1 MTDTAPTTLDE
12 LRTRL
17 PLLLGRDEQR
27 LGRRLDSLARQRKGS
42 SDELARVIAAVG
54 EAEAKVAR
62 RAALVPTVTYPPE
75 LPITE
80 RVEELRA
87 LINDH
92 QVIIVAGETGSGKS
106 TQLPKICIEAGRGR
120 RGLIGHTQP
129 RRIAARSVA
138 ERVAEELGTTIG
150 AAVGFTVRFSD
161 HVGDDTLVKV
171 MTDGILLAET
181 RRDREL
187 LAYDTIIIDEA
198 HERSLN
204 IDFLLGYIRQLLPR
218 RPDLKVIITSATIDT
233 EKFAAHFA
241 SDDGPAPILEV
252 SGRSYPV
259 EVRYESFG
267 EEPGDERDQT
277 QAIADAVDELALE
290 GPGDV
295 LVFLSGEREIHD
307 TADALRRSASPDTEI
322 LPLYAR
328 LTSAEQRR
336 IFQPHRGRRIVLST
350 NVAETS
356 LTVPGVRYVV
366 DTGTARISRYSR
378 RLKVQRLPIEDVS
391 QASANQRAGRCGRVA
406 PGICIRLYSEENFAA
421 RPAFTEP
428 EILRTNLASVILQA
442 TVLDLGD
449 IAAFPFVD
457 PPDSRAINDGVALL
471 EEIGAF
477 DQDETDVRKR
487 LTPVGRKLA
496 QMPIDPRLGRM
507 VLEAERNDC
516 VREVMVIAAALSIQD
531 PRVRPADHAQAADAK
546 HARFAVE
553 GSDFLAFLRLWDYI
567 REQQKALS
575 KGEFR
580 RMCKADYLNY
590 LRIRE
595 WQDINKQLRDVI
607 STLNI
612 RTHTDA
618 AEPDRIHLSL
628 LAGLLSHVGFRA
640 TTTEREFTGA
650 RNAKF
655 MIAPGSGLARKP
667 PSWVMAAEL
676 VETNRLWAR
685 VAARI
690 EPAWVERLA
699 VHLIKRTYSDPRWD
713 EKRGAA
719 VATERV
725 TLYGLPIVSARTVDY
740 ARVDPVV
747 ARELFIHH
755 ALVGREWTT
764 RHAFFHGNVRRME
777 EVRALEDRARRRDV
791 LIGEEALFDMFDA
804 RLPVDVV
811 SARHFDQ
818 WWKKASRDTPDLL
831 TLTTEDVIDSSN
843 GPIRLEDFPDDWV
856 QGANRFALS
865 YRYEPNR
872 PGDGVTVHIP
882 LPVLNRVRA
891 DGFDWQIPGRRHE
904 LVESL
909 IRSLPKATR
918 RHLVPI
924 SDHADDFL
932 RSHTPEDGPLI
943 ELLARR
949 LTGAIRTTSGGYVDI
964 VLRPGDFDLERL
976 PDDVRITF
984 SVEDEHGHPFATAK
998 DLGTLVERFSGQ
1010 TRTAIADAV
1019 TRGADAPAALEQR
1032 GLRTWAVGTIP
1043 KQIEA
1048 RTGGHTVVGHPA
1060 LVDDGDSVSV
1070 RIFATAA
1077 EQATAMWKGTR
1088 RLLALAITVPRKQ
1101 LERQLSNDARLAL
1114 AASGMGG
1121 VDALIDESLL
1131 CTYDQ
1136 LLRQHGGPRWDEA
1149 AFADL
1154 RDLVRADTFYAAS
1167 VVIASAAQAIAA
1179 AGSAA
1184 RKIDGLRAEP
1194 LQLSVDDMRRQL
1206 RWLVHPGFVTSTGA
1220 DRLPDVARYVEGIGV
1235 RVDKLGGDAV
1245 RDRKRMQPI
1254 RRLQDEIDDLLLTCP
1269 PSRMRELLDVRWLV
1283 EELRISVFA
1292 QALGTPGPISEQRI
1306 VRALDALTEG

>member
-1 MTDTAPTTLDE
+1 MSDTTPPSEHE
-12 LRTRL
+12 LRARL
-17 PLLLGRDEQR
+17 PSLMARDEQR
-27 LGRRLDSLARQRKGS
+27 LRRRLDGLARRTDRPG
-42 SDELARVIAAVG
+42 ELAGIATALAD
-54 EAEAKVAR
+54 AEAKAAR
-62 RAALVPTVTYPPE
+62 RATLVPAVSYPPE
-75 LPITE
+75 LPITG
-80 RVEELRA
+80 RVDELRA
-87 LINDH
+87 LIDQH

-106 TQLPKICIEAGRGR
+106 TQLPKICLEAGRGR

-129 RRIAARSVA
+129 RRIAARSVS

-150 AAVGFTVRFSD
+150 GAVGYTVRFSD

-181 RRDREL
+181 RRDRDL

-233 EKFAAHFA
+233 EKFAAHFSSA
-241 SDDGPAPILEV
+241 AGPAPIVEV

-259 EVRYESFG
+259 DVRYESFG

-295 LVFLSGEREIHD
+295 LVFLSGEREILD
-307 TADALRRSASPDTEI
+307 TADALRRSCGPDTEI

-406 PGICIRLYSEENFAA
+406 PGVCIRLYSEENFAA
-421 RPAFTEP
+421 RPPFTEP

-457 PPDSRAINDGVALL
+457 PPDSRAINDGIGLL

-477 DQDETDVRKR
+477 DQDEPDFRKR
-487 LTPVGRKLA
+487 LTPIGRKLA
-496 QMPIDPRLGRM
+496 QLPIDPRLGRM

-531 PRVRPADHAQAADAK
+531 PRSRPSEHAQAADAK
-546 HARFAVE
+546 HARFAVD
-553 GSDFLAFLRLWDYI
+553 GSDFLGFLKLWDYV
-567 REQQKALS
+567 REQQKALT

-595 WQDINKQLRDVI
+595 WQDINKQLRDVV
-607 STLNI
+607 STLKI
-612 RTHTDA
+612 RTHTEVA
-618 AEPDRIHLSL
+618 QPDRIHLSL
-628 LAGLLSHVGFRA
+628 LAGLLSHIGMR
-640 TTTEREFTGA
+640 TTSEREFTGA

-655 MIAPGSGLARKP
+655 MIAPGSVLARKP

-685 VAARI
+685 VTARI
-690 EPAWVERLA
+690 EPAWVEKLA
-699 VHLIKRTYSDPRWD
+699 EHLIKRSYSDPRWD

-725 TLYGLPIVSARTVDY
+725 ILYGIPIVGARTVDY
-740 ARVDPVV
+740 ASVDPAA
-747 ARELFIHH
+747 ARELFIQH

-764 RHAFFHGNVRRME
+764 SHAFFHENVRRME

-791 LIGEEALFDMFDA
+791 LIGEEALFDLFDA
-804 RLPVDVV
+804 RLPSEVV

-818 WWKKASRDTPDLL
+818 WWKKASRSTPRLL
-831 TLTTEDVIDSSN
+831 SLTTEELIDSSN
-843 GPIRLEDFPDDWV
+843 GPIRPEDFPAEWV
-856 QGANRFALS
+856 QGSGRYELS
-865 YRYEPNR
+865 YRYEPNQA
-872 PGDGVTVHIP
+872 GDGVTVHIP
-882 LPVLNRVRA
+882 LPVLNRVG
-891 DGFDWQIPGRRHE
+891 DQGFDWQIPGRRQD
-904 LVESL
+904 LVEAL
-909 IRSLPKATR
+909 IRALPKSTR

-924 SDHADDFL
+924 HEHASSFL
-932 RSHTPEDGPLI
+932 AAHAPADGRLV
-943 ELLARR
+943 ELLARQ
-949 LTGAIRTTSGGYVDI
+949 LTGSIRSASGGYVDI
-964 VLRPGDFDLERL
+964 ILGPDDFEMARV

-984 SVEDEHGHPFATAK
+984 SVDDERGRPLATGK
-998 DLGTLVERFSGQ
+998 DLGPLVERFSGQ
-1010 TRTAIADAV
+1010 TRLAIATAVARAGATEAPSLEQTGLQTWTLGALPKRVEAV
-1019 TRGADAPAALEQR
+1019 TA
-1032 GLRTWAVGTIP
+1032 
-1043 KQIEA
+1043 
-1048 RTGGHTVVGHPA
+1048 GHTVVGYPA
-1060 LVDDGDSVSV
+1060 LVDEGDSVSV
-1070 RIFATAA
+1070 RIFASPG
-1077 EQATAMWKGTR
+1077 EQAAAMWKGTR
-1088 RLLALAITVPRKQ
+1088 RLLALTVAVPRKQ
-1101 LERQLSNDARLAL
+1101 LERLISNHARLAL
-1114 AASGMGG
+1114 AGSGMGG
-1121 VDALIDESLL
+1121 VDALLDESLL

-1136 LLRQHGGPRWDEA
+1136 LLRAQGGPRWDEA
-1149 AFADL
+1149 GFGAL
-1154 RDLVRADTFYAAS
+1154 RDLVRADVFDAAS
-1167 VVIASAAQAIAA
+1167 AVVS
-1179 AGSAA
+1179 SAA
-1184 RKIDGLRAEP
+1184 RAIALAGSVATRIDDLRAEA
-1194 LQLSVDDMRRQL
+1194 LQPSADDMRRQL
-1206 RWLVHPGFVTSTGA
+1206 RWLVHPGFVAASGA

-1235 RVDKLGGDAV
+1235 RIDKLAGDAV
-1245 RDRKRMQPI
+1245 RDRKRLAPI

-1283 EELRISVFA
+1283 EELRVSVFA
-1292 QALGTPGPISEQRI
+1292 QGLGTAGPISEQRI
-1306 VRALDALTEG
+1306 ERALDALT